1 MKNGDITKEELLNE
15 LAELRQRNAE
25 LEKSEL
31 QCQQVESK
39 LRDSEKLY
47 RALYDE
53 NPSMYFTVDAG
64 GKILSINNFGAEQL
78 GYKVGELVGQS
89 VLRVVYEDDK
99 KILFRQIA
107 ECLQEPGHIA
117 TNELRKVRKD
127 GSLLWVKEVARAV
140 SAVEGNIVLI
150 VCEDITER
158 KRAEEELRKSEAR
171 YQNLIENARDVI
183 FTVSL
188 DRKITF
194 LNPAFETITGWR
206 REEWL
211 GEDFTLLIH
220 PDDLHLTN
228 EIYQR
233 VLNGEI
239 PPGFELR
246 ILLKSGDY
254 ITAEFVIT
262 PQTKDGEIVGGWGVA
277 RDITERKRTEEAL
290 SQSEEKYR
298 ILVDNIQDGVFL
310 LLDAKLQFVNEAF
323 ARMTGYTVEEVI
335 GKDFRELIAPEH
347 LQMVVD
353 YYYRRL
359 AGENVPRE
367 YEFRGLRRD
376 GKTRIFVNMTVGLI
390 SYHGRVASIGTVKD
404 ITERKQMEEALRKAY
419 DELEMR
425 VKERTAE
432 LAEANESLKT
442 EISERRRAEEHIK
455 FQTIVLSQV
464 NDAVV
469 AFDNNHR
476 IIYWNYGAEQLYNF
490 KSEEVLGRQMEE
502 VTRHRW
508 LKPEDENA
516 AYDSLAATGS
526 WRGEFIQAGKNGEE
540 IHVEASIKTL
550 KNEKDAAIGFISVM
564 RDITERKRAEQ
575 HLRLLSAAV
584 EEAPNGI
591 QIVGLDGRIVFSNK
605 AVEKIYGFSPEEFQG
620 RHVDEMNVDQE
631 FAGKVIVPTIK
642 ETGRWVGELMVKHK
656 DGRTFPIWLTT
667 SLVKESK
674 GEPIAMV
681 GIITEITERK
691 RAMEKL
697 KESET
702 RLAQAQRIAHIGSWE
717 HNLQTNELYNSEEAY
732 RLLDATPGEITTFE
746 GFLRYIHPEDRES
759 VRKSIEEAIKGK
771 RTFNYEYRTILK
783 DGSMRVIHA
792 QGEVVFDNTGKPI
805 KISGTAMDIT
815 ERKRVEEERE
825 RWMAELARSNAELEQ
840 FAYVASHDLKEPLRM
855 VSSFAQLL
863 EKRYKGRLGKDADEF
878 IAYIVEG
885 IIRMQA
891 MINDLLAYSRV
902 GTQGKPFQPTDCEF
916 VLNQVMVNMK
926 VAVEQSGAV
935 VTHDPLPTIT
945 ADTSQ
950 MIQLLQNLI
959 SNAIKFRSKELPRI
973 HIRTEKK
980 GDEWVFSVRDNGI
993 GIAPEFFGRLFQI
1006 FQRGHP
1012 ASEYAGTGIGL
1023 ATCKK
1028 IVERHGVKIWAESV
1042 EGKGSTFYFTIPM
1055 RN

>member
-1 MKNGDITKEELLNE
+1 VKNGDITKEELLNE
-15 LAELRQRNAE
+15 IMELRQRNAE
-25 LEKSEL
+25 LEKSGL
-31 QCQQVESK
+31 QCRQVESK

-53 NPSMYFTVDAG
+53 NPSIYFTVDAG

-78 GYKVGELVGQS
+78 GYKVGELIGQS
-89 VLRVVYEDDK
+89 VFEVIYEDDK
-99 KILFRQIA
+99 KILLRQIA

-117 TNELRKVRKD
+117 TKELRKVRKD
-127 GSLLWVKEVARAV
+127 GSLLWVKEVARALSV
-140 SAVEGNIVLI
+140 ADGNIVLI

-206 REEWL
+206 REGWL

-220 PDDLHLTN
+220 PDDIHITD

-239 PPGFELR
+239 PPGFELH

-262 PQTKDGEIVGGWGVA
+262 PQTQDGKIVGGWGIA
-277 RDITERKRTEEAL
+277 RDITKRKRAEEAL
-290 SQSEEKYR
+290 LQSEEKYR

-310 LLDAKLQFVNEAF
+310 LQDTKFQFVNEAA
-323 ARMTGYTVEEVI
+323 ARMVGYTAEEII
-335 GKDFRELIAPEH
+335 GKDFREFVAPEH
-347 LQMVVD
+347 LEMVVD
-353 YYYRRL
+353 NYYRRL

-367 YEFRGLRRD
+367 YEFCELHKD
-376 GKTRIFVNMTVGLI
+376 GKTRIYINMTVGLI
-390 SYHGRVASIGTVKD
+390 NYHGRVASIGTLKD
-404 ITERKQMEEALRKAY
+404 ITERKRMEKELRTAY

-425 VKERTAE
+425 VRERTAE
-432 LAEANESLKT
+432 LAEANELLKT
-442 EISERRRAEEHIK
+442 EISEHKQAEERIR

-469 AFDNNHR
+469 AFDNNHY
-476 IIYWNYGAEQLYNF
+476 IVYWNNGAERLYNF
-490 KSEEVLGRQMEE
+490 KSEEVLGRRMEE

-508 LKPEDENA
+508 LKPEDEII
-516 AYDSLAATGS
+516 AYDSLAETGS
-526 WRGEFIQAGKNGEE
+526 WRGEFIQARRNGEE
-540 IHVEASIKTL
+540 LRVEASITTL
-550 KNEKDAAIGFISVM
+550 KNEKGAAIGFISVM
-564 RDITERKRAEQ
+564 RDITERKR
-575 HLRLLSAAV
+575 
-584 EEAPNGI
+584 
-591 QIVGLDGRIVFSNK
+591 
-605 AVEKIYGFSPEEFQG
+605 
-620 RHVDEMNVDQE
+620 
-631 FAGKVIVPTIK
+631 
-642 ETGRWVGELMVKHK
+642 
-656 DGRTFPIWLTT
+656 
-667 SLVKESK
+667 
-674 GEPIAMV
+674 
-681 GIITEITERK
+681 
-691 RAMEKL
+691 
-697 KESET
+697 
-702 RLAQAQRIAHIGSWE
+702 
-717 HNLQTNELYNSEEAY
+717 
-732 RLLDATPGEITTFE
+732 
-746 GFLRYIHPEDRES
+746 
-759 VRKSIEEAIKGK
+759 
-771 RTFNYEYRTILK
+771 
-783 DGSMRVIHA
+783 
-792 QGEVVFDNTGKPI
+792 
-805 KISGTAMDIT
+805 
-815 ERKRVEEERE
+815 VEEERE
-825 RWMAELARSNAELEQ
+825 RWTAELARSNAELEQ

-885 IIRMQA
+885 TTRMLA
-891 MINDLLAYSRV
+891 IINDLLAYSRV
-902 GTQGKPFQPTDCEF
+902 GTRGKPFEPTDFESVF
-916 VLNQVMVNMK
+916 NQAMINLK
-926 VAVEQSGAV
+926 VAIEQSGAV
-935 VTHDPLPTIT
+935 VTHDILPTVT

-959 SNAIKFRSKELPRI
+959 SNAIKFRGKELPRVHI
-973 HIRTEKK
+973 HAEKK
-980 GDEWVFSVRDNGI
+980 GNEWVFSVQDNGI

-1028 IVERHGVKIWAESV
+1028 IVERHGGKIWAESV